1 MIINTVEEV
10 HVVQFATQ
18 ALQEVPFKKYP
29 VAHTVHPLEVH
40 VVQLAEQAVHVAV
53 VPDPEK

>member
-1 MIINTVEEV
+1 M